1 MGLWIHAAQAAALL
15 RAGVEPEDVSWD
27 DRLIYEKRTV
37 GQSKLSLERQ
47 GDVKA
52 GDSGWFLGLF
62 GAPDAVGAE
71 GLVSVRT
78 FQLPQVWPAVM
89 RMLPMPTG
97 TILIMDGHTIERVIA
112 PDRQT
117 LIHGPY

>member
-1 MGLWIHAAQAAALL
+1 M
-15 RAGVEPEDVSWD
+15 EPENVSWD

-78 FQLPQVWPAVM
+78 FQLP
-89 RMLPMPTG
+89 RC
-97 TILIMDGHTIERVIA
+97 
-112 PDRQT
+112 
-117 LIHGPY
+117 GPRS